1 MGTFDIYPL
10 SSYMGVIGYG
20 HPSHNGSPYSETVR
34 YDGYILDIYGG
45 INMRFFLMAHIVIP
59 KDRNTLW

>member
-1 MGTFDIYPL
+1 
-10 SSYMGVIGYG
+10 MGVIGYG

-45 INMRFFLMAHIVIP
+45 INMCFFYGSYSYSQRSEYPLV
-59 KDRNTLW
+59 N